1 MNWNGA
7 LPPYLYSAELPRGA
21 ALARWD

>member
-7 LPPYLYSAELPRGA
+7 LPPYLYSVELPRGA